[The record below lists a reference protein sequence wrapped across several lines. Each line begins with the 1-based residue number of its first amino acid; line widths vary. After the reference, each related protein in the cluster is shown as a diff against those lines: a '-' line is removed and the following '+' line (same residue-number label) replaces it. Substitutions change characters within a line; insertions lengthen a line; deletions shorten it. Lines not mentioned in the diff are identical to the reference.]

1 MAGALTAAVILLTA
15 GLTLPSASLASGAG
29 APEFT
34 AETGIKPF
42 STRAI
47 VGVEVR
53 SELEFEWEAG
63 YAPAEAGGQAPPENS
78 PAWTAVNKETIAGSS
93 GSTEIYIGF
102 PNIKGFF
109 KTPYLRHLTPG
120 KAYYVRFI
128 SKNAGGEARKLV
140 SFTTLSAGRPEVS
153 EEIGIHIPMHGGEGL
168 VFSLAATSPASFVS
182 SALVETNG
190 SETAYHLEYAL
201 PENGHAPAAGSPL
214 WRPFTSNPSG
224 TISAAEESAGVEAR
238 VSGLEP
244 ETTYYVRLRASNAV
258 GEVVQAP
265 EPSSVT
271 TLSAKPE
278 AGRPAVRNVTA
289 TSAFVA
295 AQVVPHESQTEWRLE
310 WAEASSGPWTAV
322 PGGSGTIP
330 QALAEASGY
339 FAGINDGARLTGLKP
354 ATVYYVRTVAENK
367 CEEGCGE
374 VTSEVASFE
383 TAGPPSAS
391 VFAAHGLDGES
402 LRLLGLVDPNSR
414 TSTAEQVIAL
424 QGAAGGTFT
433 LTFKGDTT
441 APIPYNASAEAVRAA
456 LTSAG
461 APEVAVEG
469 LPAGPYTVWFV
480 CGKCA
485 GPQPPI
491 EANGLGLTL
500 GGSVSVTVTQQGGES
515 YDTHY
520 RFQYVSDRSFGEHGW
535 SEAVEGPEEDAGSGT
550 SPGAVGF
557 DLPGLTAGE
566 GYRYRLVAHSEAP
579 GTGVVYSGEGSLSVP
594 VPPSVGGS
602 GSCGNEAFRTGPS
615 ANLPDCR
622 AYELVSPANK
632 QGAKEMLFYHNVGVP
647 ASVIVGEDGEHVTMA
662 AALGVN
668 WGTVGQSPYLFSRLE
683 GMGWPMTT
691 GAPQP
696 QTGGDTYQV
705 ELSSADATQIAFGS
719 GSGTG
724 EASEATGLHR
734 FEVGPVGG
742 PYRTV
747 ETIPDK
753 ELAMAASAGWQA
765 ANGDFSKLVLATID
779 RTLGEEPTGTKSGYD
794 LYEYTAASGLRQLNV
809 SGEQAE
815 TIGRCGAKMVFGGE
829 YSSEGS
835 AGRDSSAHSVS
846 TDGSRVFFEAV
857 PGSNCTEP
865 SHLYMRVN
873 GTETVDI
880 GAYTFLAA
888 NPNGSR
894 VLLESEAGA
903 HEALLYDS
911 ETESTPTPLPGLGG
925 FGPSH
930 VGLTVSS
937 DLSTAYFTQ
946 GDSLYRYDIAD
957 EALSLVTV
965 GGGGQAEVSPDGRY
979 YYWVG
984 SAAGM
989 PVGGVMRYDS
999 VENVLECISC
1009 ASPFDP
1015 DPKQPAFLDDGDFSG
1030 VPGLS
1035 GGLPAYTSV
1044 SGNGD
1049 FAFFTTPAALVPQD
1063 ANGEVPIEIA
1073 APGEPPTSGGLYQ
1086 DPGDTT
1092 SPSSDVYEWR
1102 RDGVDSCA
1110 RPQGCVALISDGR
1123 KGYHVDL
1130 LGVADEGRDV
1140 FFYSRSQL
1148 VPQDT
1153 DNAGDIY
1160 DARIGG
1166 GFAPPPSPPVEC
1178 EGDACSTPPAAPNDV
1193 TPSSTSFTGSGNL
1206 SSAAAPKAKVTK
1218 PKSKKK
1224 IVKKKPKKKRKGKK
1238 LSERAKKS
1246 ARGRK

>member
-1 MAGALTAAVILLTA
+1 MISVKHISSRLSRPGVRTVAARALMTAVVLLVA
-15 GLTLPSASLASGAG
+15 GLTLASASLASSG
-29 APEFT
+29 APEFR

-47 VGVEVR
+47 VGVQI
-53 SELEFEWEAG
+53 STELKSEWEAG
-63 YAPAEAGGQAPPENS
+63 YAPAEASGQAPPENS
-78 PAWTAVNKETIAGSS
+78 PAWNLVNKGTVVGDS
-93 GSTEIYIGF
+93 GPEALLIGF
-102 PNIKGFF
+102 PNTKGP
-109 KTPYLRHLTPG
+109 KSNSTSYLRHLAPG
-120 KAYYVRFI
+120 TAYYARFI
-128 SKNAGGEARKLV
+128 AKNAGGEARKLV
-140 SFTTLSAGRPEVS
+140 SFTTLPAGRPEVP
-153 EEIGIHIPMHGGEGL
+153 EVLGFGVGNHFNQEGL
-168 VFSLAATSPASFVS
+168 NFSLTVTSATSFVS
-182 SALVETNG
+182 SVLVEANG
-190 SETAYHLEYAL
+190 SETAYRFEYAL
-201 PENGHAPAAGSPL
+201 PENGRAPAAGSSA

-224 TISAAEESAGVEAR
+224 TITAAEEYAGVEAQA
-238 VSGLEP
+238 SGLEP
-244 ETTYYVRLRASNAV
+244 ETTYYVRLRLSNAV
-258 GEVVQAP
+258 GEVVQAS
-265 EPSSVT
+265 EPSSIT
-271 TLSAKPE
+271 TLSARPE
-278 AGRPAVRNVTA
+278 AERPAVRNVTA
-289 TSAFVA
+289 ASAFVA
-295 AQVVPHESQTEWRLE
+295 AVVVPHELQTGWRLE
-310 WAEASSGPWTAV
+310 WAEASSGPWMAV

-330 QALAEASGY
+330 QALAEASGDHQG
-339 FAGINDGARLTGLKP
+339 FSDGARLTGLKP
-354 ATVYYVRTVAENK
+354 ATVYYVRTVAEDS
-367 CEEGCGE
+367 CVTGCG
-374 VTSEVASFE
+374 TSISGVASFE

-391 VFAAHGLDGES
+391 VFAVHGLDGES
-402 LRLLGLVDPNSR
+402 LRLLGSVNPNSP

-433 LTFKGDTT
+433 LSFDGHTT
-441 APIPYNASAEAVRAA
+441 GEIPYNASANAVEAA

-469 LPAGPYTVWFV
+469 LPGGPYTVWFFSQRTQ
-480 CGKCA
+480 GA
-485 GPQPPI
+485 QPPI
-491 EANGLGLTL
+491 EADGLGLAL

-520 RFQYVSDRSFGEHGW
+520 RFQYVSDRAFGEHGW
-535 SEAVEGPEEDAGSGT
+535 SEAVEGPEEDAGTGT
-550 SPGAVGF
+550 NAEGVGF

-579 GTGVVYSGEGSLSVP
+579 GTGVVYSNEGSLSVP
-594 VPPSVGGS
+594 APTPVGAP

-647 ASVIVGEDGEHVTMA
+647 ASVIVGEDGEHVVMDVS
-662 AALGVN
+662 LGVN
-668 WGTVGQSPYLFSRLE
+668 WGTAGQGPYLFSRLE
-683 GMGWPMTT
+683 SVGWPMTT

-696 QTGGDTYQV
+696 QTGPDVYQV

-724 EASEATGLHR
+724 EPSEATGLHR

-753 ELAMAASAGWQA
+753 QLAMAASAGWQA

-794 LYEYTAASGLRQLNV
+794 LYEYTAGGGLRQLNV

-815 TIGRCGAKMVFGGE
+815 TIGTCGAKMVRGGE
-829 YSSEGS
+829 ESGQYSG
-835 AGRDSSAHSVS
+835 GDSSSHSIS
-846 TDGSRVFFEAV
+846 ADGSRVFFEAV
-857 PGSNCTEP
+857 PSSDCSEAA
-865 SHLYMRVN
+865 HLYMRVD
-873 GTETVDI
+873 GRETIEI
-880 GAYTFLAA
+880 GAYKFMGANARGTELLLQDVTGALLAYDTETHA
-888 NPNGSR
+888 FTQQSPGEVASARELALLGIPGR
-894 VLLESEAGA
+894 VEAGEGAEPFA
-903 HEALLYDS
+903 HPRYTYWGAHPAVAFEGEHPDEQA
-911 ETESTPTPLPGLGG
+911 
-925 FGPSH
+925 
-930 VGLTVSS
+930 
-937 DLSTAYFTQ
+937 
-946 GDSLYRYDIAD
+946 YRYDRA
-957 EALSLVTV
+957 EHLV
-965 GGGGQAEVSPDGRY
+965 
-979 YYWVG
+979 
-984 SAAGM
+984 
-989 PVGGVMRYDS
+989 
-999 VENVLECISC
+999 ECISC

-1015 DPKQPAFLDDGDFSG
+1015 DPKQPAFLDDSSFGG
-1030 VPGLS
+1030 VAALS

-1063 ANGEVPIEIA
+1063 ANGEVPIE
-1073 APGEPPTSGGLYQ
+1073 GVVGGQYQ
-1086 DPGDTT
+1086 DPGVTT

-1102 RDGVDSCA
+1102 RDGVDGCA
-1110 RPQGCVALISDGR
+1110 RPQGCLALISDGR

-1166 GFAPPPSPPVEC
+1166 GLAPPPSPPVEC

-1238 LSERAKKS
+1238 ARRA
-1246 ARGRK
+1246 ARDRRGDR

>member
-1 MAGALTAAVILLTA
+1 MISAKHTSSRPSKPGVRTVTARALMTAVVLLVA
-15 GLTLPSASLASGAG
+15 GLTLASASLASGG

-34 AETGIKPF
+34 AETARPFHKSF

-47 VGVEVR
+47 VGARIR
-53 SELEFEWEAG
+53 SELEFEWEAS

-78 PAWTAVNKETIAGSS
+78 SAWTTVNKGKEIGANGSS
-93 GSTEIYIGF
+93 SVIGIGF
-102 PNIKGFF
+102 PDAKGPADVEQ
-109 KTPYLRHLTPG
+109 TPYLRHLVPG
-120 KAYYVRFI
+120 TGYYARFI
-128 SKNAGGEARKLV
+128 AKSVGGEARRLIP
-140 SFTTLSAGRPEVS
+140 FTTLSAGRPEVH
-153 EEIGIHIPMHGGEGL
+153 EHISFDEGL
-168 VFSLAATSPASFVS
+168 SSLGLTFKLSAPEVATGFSFA
-182 SALVETNG
+182 ALVETNG
-190 SETAYHLEYAL
+190 SETAYRFEYAL
-201 PENGHAPAAGSPL
+201 PENGRAPAAGSSA
-214 WRPFTSNPSG
+214 WQPFTSNPSG
-224 TISAAEESAGVEAR
+224 TITAAEEYAEVEAQA
-238 VSGLEP
+238 SGLEP
-244 ETTYYVRLRASNAV
+244 ETTYYVRLRLSNAV
-258 GEVVQAP
+258 GEVVQAS
-265 EPSSVT
+265 EPSSIT
-271 TLSAKPE
+271 TLSARPE
-278 AGRPAVRNVTA
+278 AERPAVRNVTA
-289 TSAFVA
+289 ASAFVA
-295 AQVVPHESQTEWRLE
+295 AVVVPHELQTGWRLE
-310 WAEASSGPWTAV
+310 WAEASSGPWMAV

-330 QALAEASGY
+330 QALAEASGDHQG
-339 FAGINDGARLTGLKP
+339 FSDGARLTGLKP
-354 ATVYYVRTVAENK
+354 ATVYYVRTVAEDS
-367 CEEGCGE
+367 CVTGCG
-374 VTSEVASFE
+374 TSISGVASFE

-391 VFAAHGLDGES
+391 VFAVHGLDGES
-402 LRLLGLVDPNSR
+402 LRLLGSVNPNSP

-433 LTFKGDTT
+433 LSFDGHTT
-441 APIPYNASAEAVRAA
+441 GEIPYNASANAVQAA

-469 LPAGPYTVWFV
+469 LPGGPYTVWFFSQSAQ
-480 CGKCA
+480 GA
-485 GPQPPI
+485 QPPI
-491 EANGLGLTL
+491 EADGLGLAL

-520 RFQYVSDRSFGEHGW
+520 RFQYVSDRAFGEHGW
-535 SEAVEGPEEDAGSGT
+535 SEAVEGPEEDAGTGT
-550 SPGAVGF
+550 NAEGVGF

-579 GTGVVYSGEGSLSVP
+579 GTGVVYSNEGSLSVP
-594 VPPSVGGS
+594 VPPSVGGT

-647 ASVIVGEDGEHVTMA
+647 ASVIVGEDGKHVTMDVA
-662 AALGVN
+662 SGVN

-683 GMGWPMTT
+683 GTGWPMTT

-696 QTGGDTYQV
+696 QTGPNVYQV

-724 EASEATGLHR
+724 DAAEATGLHR

-747 ETIPDK
+747 ETIPTK
-753 ELAMAASAGWQA
+753 QLAMEASAGWQA

-794 LYEYTAASGLRQLNV
+794 LYEYTTGGGLRQLNV
-809 SGEQAE
+809 SGEQSE
-815 TIGRCGAKMVFGGE
+815 TIGTCGAKMVRGGE
-829 YSSEGS
+829 ESGQYSG
-835 AGRDSSAHSVS
+835 GDSSSHSIS
-846 TDGSRVFFEAV
+846 ADGSRVFFEAV
-857 PGSNCTEP
+857 PSSDCSEAA
-865 SHLYMRVN
+865 HLYMRVD
-873 GTETVDI
+873 GRETIEI
-880 GAYTFLAA
+880 GAYKFMGANARGTELLLQDVTGALLAYDTETHA
-888 NPNGSR
+888 FTQQSPGEVASARELALLGIPGR
-894 VLLESEAGA
+894 VEAGEGAEPFA
-903 HEALLYDS
+903 HPRYTYWGAHPVPASKGEHPD
-911 ETESTPTPLPGLGG
+911 EQ
-925 FGPSH
+925 
-930 VGLTVSS
+930 V
-937 DLSTAYFTQ
+937 
-946 GDSLYRYDIAD
+946 YRYDRA
-957 EALSLVTV
+957 EHLV
-965 GGGGQAEVSPDGRY
+965 
-979 YYWVG
+979 
-984 SAAGM
+984 
-989 PVGGVMRYDS
+989 
-999 VENVLECISC
+999 ECISC

-1015 DPKQPAFLDDGDFSG
+1015 NPKQPAFLDDTPYGG
-1030 VPGLS
+1030 VAALS

-1063 ANGEVPIEIA
+1063 ANGEVPIV
-1073 APGEPPTSGGLYQ
+1073 SGSEGQ
-1086 DPGDTT
+1086 GAFDPGGTT

-1102 RDGVDSCA
+1102 RDGVDGCA
-1110 RPQGCVALISDGR
+1110 RPQGCLALISDGR

-1130 LGVADEGRDV
+1130 LGVTDEGRDV

-1153 DNAGDIY
+1153 DDTGDIY

-1224 IVKKKPKKKRKGKK
+1224 IVKKKPKKKHKGKN
-1238 LSERAKKS
+1238 LSKKAKKS